1 MRNTAHIQNSPPAS
15 YDNDYIEALKRRLQT
30 VEASLRQLT
39 HLARPQA
46 PLFARVIQSTAK
58 PLLPPDPEDSEFLDV
73 LDSFRVLSIHSAPT
87 PDPGFRGK
95 SSAAMLVKAAVEVKA
110 GGLHVKSQ
118 LNRRIPPAKPFYL
131 KPVSSIPL

>member
-46 PLFARVIQSTAK
+46 PLFARAIRSTAK
-58 PLLPPDPEDSEFLDV
+58 PLLPPDPEDSEFLNV
-73 LDSFRVLSIHSAPT
+73 LDSFRVLSIHSAPM

-110 GGLHVKSQ
+110 GGLQVKSQ